1 MKSVC
6 QVLSSRNLS
15 TSKHLLSLQSTLK
28 PNFYNSEQ
36 VALQESVKKLVEEV
50 INPYADQWD
59 KDKIFPAKEVYK
71 KFGDAGF
78 LGIHR
83 PVEYGGQGLS
93 YKYNVAFI
101 EALGYSKSAGA
112 AMAIGVHTDCT
123 TPALVNFGSDKLKET
138 YLAPAISGDAVTSL
152 AVSEPGGGSDVANI
166 RLDHIMSI
174 RY

>member
-50 INPYADQWD
+50 INPYSDQWD

-83 PVEYGGQGLS
+83 PTEYGGQGLS

-166 RLDHIMSI
+166 R
-174 RY
+174 